1 MPRLFTLFLFL
12 IPLFI
17 NPDKSST
24 KEIVILHTNDIES
37 VYEPIQA
44 VWRDDMQLIGGISHL
59 ATLIDNVRASEEISF
74 LVDAGDIYTGALSKK
89 TRGKL
94 PFDLYNAIGYDALNI
109 GNHEF
114 EYNWEPLVEIIPRA
128 NFPVLNA
135 NIFIEKTGELI
146 ARPFTI
152 LEKSGVKIGVIGVMG
167 IDAFY
172 NTMAPFHRI
181 GLSIKDPIETA
192 QYWADKIRDDVDMI
206 VVLTHQN
213 KTAPMQTNKESDPSV
228 QRGFDED
235 YQMAGELR
243 GVDAIF
249 GGHSDNGLLEPVKH
263 PETGTMIG
271 LTFGQGMHLGFT
283 KFRVNTEEHKV
294 TFLEGYLIPV
304 DSKKYPAAQ
313 RTSKL
318 INQYRSQYPE
328 LLEVIANMKQPAM
341 RKYNQESTIGNL
353 LTDFMR
359 SASKSDIAFLNSGAI
374 RADLNAGPV
383 TMEQLINVYPF
394 PDNLT
399 VVELSGK
406 QVRELIEYS
415 LTLPYGVGQISG
427 LTIQFDSTQP
437 EMQRLLSIQLGN
449 TELVDTQKYTVS
461 TSAYVAKGGDG
472 YTIFT
477 EGKTIDDKQDMPD
490 ALYRGFNTV
499 FNIDLPATNRQIDL
513 SKVKSAPK
521 EENLPAQNLLADHQ

>member
-1 MPRLFTLFLFL
+1 MARLLTKLIFLSSLL
-12 IPLFI
+12 IHS
-17 NPDKSST
+17 DESTT

-44 VWRDDMQLIGGISHL
+44 VWRDDIELIGGISHL
-59 ATLIDNVRASEEISF
+59 ASLIDDVRASEEVSF

-89 TRGKL
+89 TKGKL
-94 PFDLYNAIGYDALNI
+94 PFDLYNAMGYDALNI

-146 ARPFTI
+146 AQPYTV
-152 LEKSGVKIGVIGVMG
+152 LEKSEVKIGVIGVMG

-172 NTMAPFHRI
+172 NTMAPFHRT
-181 GLSIKDPIETA
+181 GLSIKDPTLTA
-192 QYWADKIRDDVDMI
+192 QYWADKIRNDVDMI

-228 QRGFDED
+228 QRGFEED
-235 YQMAGELR
+235 YLMAGELR

-249 GGHSDNGLLEPVKH
+249 GGHSDNGLLQPVKH
-263 PETGTMIG
+263 PETGTVIG
-271 LTFGQGMHLGFT
+271 LTFGQGMHLGYT
-283 KFRVNTEEHKV
+283 KFIVNTEQHSVLFK
-294 TFLEGYLIPV
+294 EGYLIPV
-304 DSKKYPAAQ
+304 DSKKYPAAE

-318 INQYRSQYPE
+318 INQYRAQYPE

-341 RKYNQESTIGNL
+341 RLYNQESTIGNL

-383 TMEQLINVYPF
+383 TLEQLINVYPF

-406 QVRELIEYS
+406 QVKELIEYS

-427 LTIQFDSTQP
+427 LKIQFDSIQP
-437 EMQRLLSIQLGN
+437 KMQRLVSIQLGN

-472 YTIFT
+472 YTVFT
-477 EGKTIDDKQDMPD
+477 KGRIIDDNLDMPD
-490 ALYRGFNTV
+490 ALYQNFKNV
-499 FNIDLPATNRQIDL
+499 FDMDLPSIDRQIDL
-513 SKVKSAPK
+513 SKITSVTR
-521 EENLPAQNLLADHQ
+521 

>member
-1 MPRLFTLFLFL
+1 MPRLLIFFLFL
-12 IPLFI
+12 ISLLI
-17 NPDKSST
+17 SSNESSS

-44 VWRDDMQLIGGISHL
+44 VWRDDIEHIGGISHL

-94 PFDLYNAIGYDALNI
+94 PFDLYNAMGYDVLNI

-172 NTMAPFHRI
+172 NTMAPFHRT
-181 GLSIKDPIETA
+181 GLNIKDPTETA

-235 YQMAGELR
+235 YQLAGELR

-249 GGHSDNGLLEPVKH
+249 GGHSDNGLLQPVKH
-263 PETGTMIG
+263 PETGTIIG
-271 LTFGQGMHLGFT
+271 LTFGQGMHLGYT
-283 KFRVNTEEHKV
+283 KFRVNTKEHNV
-294 TFLEGYLIPV
+294 SFLEGYLIPV
-304 DSKKYPAAQ
+304 DSKKYPAAD

-318 INQYRSQYPE
+318 INQYRTKYPE
-328 LLEVIANMKQPAM
+328 LLEVIANMKRPAM

-353 LTDFMR
+353 LTDYMR

-383 TMEQLINVYPF
+383 TLEQLINVYPF

-406 QVRELIEYS
+406 QVRELIEYLS
-415 LTLPYGVGQISG
+415 LIHISEP
-427 LTIQFDSTQP
+427 TRRI
-437 EMQRLLSIQLGN
+437 
-449 TELVDTQKYTVS
+449 
-461 TSAYVAKGGDG
+461 
-472 YTIFT
+472 
-477 EGKTIDDKQDMPD
+477 
-490 ALYRGFNTV
+490 
-499 FNIDLPATNRQIDL
+499 
-513 SKVKSAPK
+513 
-521 EENLPAQNLLADHQ
+521 

>member
-1 MPRLFTLFLFL
+1 MS
-12 IPLFI
+12 LFI
-17 NPDKSST
+17 DTNESSS

-37 VYEPIQA
+37 VYVPIQA
-44 VWRDDMQLIGGISHL
+44 VWRDDIELIGGISHL
-59 ATLIDNVRASEEISF
+59 ASLIDNVRASEEISF

-94 PFDLYNAIGYDALNI
+94 PFDLYNAMGYDALNI

-172 NTMAPFHRI
+172 NTMAPFHRT
-181 GLSIKDPIETA
+181 GLSIKDPTQTV

-206 VVLTHQN
+206 IVLTHQN

-271 LTFGQGMHLGFT
+271 LTFGQGMHLGYT
-283 KFRVNTEEHKV
+283 KFRVNTEKHKV
-294 TFLEGYLIPV
+294 SFLEGYLIPV
-304 DSKKYPAAQ
+304 DSRKYSAAQ
-313 RTSKL
+313 KTTKL
-318 INQYRSQYPE
+318 IDEYRAQYPE
-328 LLEVIANMKQPAM
+328 LAEVIANMKQPAM

-353 LTDFMR
+353 LTDLIR
-359 SASKSDIAFLNSGAI
+359 SASNSDIAFLNSGAI
-374 RADLNAGPV
+374 RADFNAGPV
-383 TMEQLINVYPF
+383 TLEQLINVYPF

-427 LTIQFDSTQP
+427 LKIQFDSTQP
-437 EMQRLLSIQLGN
+437 EMKRLIGIQAGGV
-449 TELVDTQKYTVS
+449 ELEDTHKYTVS

-472 YTIFT
+472 YSIFT
-477 EGKTIDDKQDMPD
+477 KGKIIDENQDMPD
-490 ALYRGFNTV
+490 ALYQGLKST
-499 FNIDLPATNRQIDL
+499 FNINLPKIDRQKDL
-513 SKVKSAPK
+513 SKISTATK
-521 EENLPAQNLLADHQ
+521 EKDPLIQSLEPEVQ